1 MKKILFTLLGAV
13 LIGSAANSQFNNDD
27 YGIYLR
33 GTNYHMQSKNAN
45 TAAGTGIEI
54 SSSNGFGIFTLVNEG
69 NNVYKIKMGD
79 NLFLSLKYQTEVSA
93 GSINQSDG
101 SASGFKVVQ
110 DLEYSTPTK
119 PVTQTTTPRPDL
131 QRWKITKGPGEANTY
146 FIRSVAFPDKELVA
160 GNNTNAA
167 TVKISTVST
176 GNKHR
181 RWVIKQEQ
189 ID

>member
-1 MKKILFTLLGAV
+1 
-13 LIGSAANSQFNNDD
+13 
-27 YGIYLR
+27 
-33 GTNYHMQSKNAN
+33 
-45 TAAGTGIEI
+45 
-54 SSSNGFGIFTLVNEG
+54 
-69 NNVYKIKMGD
+69 MGD

-131 QRWKITKGPGEANTY
+131 QRWKITKVPGEANTY